1 MKRFIEGESRSQSTL
16 FPESLDDYVDD
27 NNPVRV
33 IDAFVDELDL
43 GAVGFSGVEPHA
55 TGRPSYH
62 PAILL
67 KLYIYGYLNRIQSSR
82 RLERESQRNVE
93 VMWLTGRLMPDF
105 KTIADFRKDNGKAIR
120 SVCREFV
127 VLCRNL
133 NLFTD
138 AVVAIDGSKFK
149 AVNAREKNFT
159 QAKMKRRLKQVEE
172 SIDRYFKQLDTIDRQ
187 QLSEHKDTANQL
199 QDKIAKLKETMQ
211 GLKVIET
218 EMLKQPDKQVSL
230 TDPDSRSMMTGGKG
244 IVGYNVQTAVDTKH
258 HLIVTHE
265 VTNAGNDKNQLFT
278 MAKKARISIGEENI
292 EVLADRGY
300 FKGEEILACEDAGIA
315 VFVPEPLTSSSKV
328 HGRFTKQ
335 DFRYLSD
342 SNEYLCPAN
351 KHLQWHFSTVEQG
364 KTMHCYWNRAACREC
379 PISSQCTTG
388 LERRIK
394 RWEHQGILD
403 AMQLRLDQNPD
414 AMQVRKETVEHPF
427 GTIKAWMGA
436 THFLTKTIK
445 RVSTEMSLHVLAYN
459 LKRVMNIMGTGALI
473 EAIRA

>member
-1 MKRFIEGESRSQSTL
+1 MKRFVEGESRNQSTL
-16 FPESLDDYVDD
+16 FPESLDDYVGED
-27 NNPVRV
+27 NPVRV
-33 IDAFVDELDL
+33 IDVFVDELDL

-62 PAILL
+62 PAVLL
-67 KLYIYGYLNRIQSSR
+67 KLYIYGYLNRTQSSR

-105 KTIADFRKDNGKAIR
+105 KTIADFRKDNGNAIR

-133 NLFTD
+133 NLFAD

-187 QLSEHKDTANQL
+187 QSSEHKDTATQL

-211 GLKVIET
+211 GLKET
-218 EMLKQPDKQVSL
+218 EAEMLKQPDKQISL

-265 VTNAGNDKNQLFT
+265 VTNEGNDKNQLFT
-278 MAKKARISIGEENI
+278 MAKKARLSLDVENL

-300 FKGEEILACEDAGIA
+300 FKGEELLACELAGIRA
-315 VFVPEPLTSSSKV
+315 FVPEPLTSSSKV

-351 KHLQWHFSTVEQG
+351 KHLQWHFATEENG

-394 RWEHQGILD
+394 RWEHEGVLEV
-403 AMQLRLDQNPD
+403 MKLRLDQKPD

-459 LKRVMNIMGTGALI
+459 LKRVMNIMGRGCP
-473 EAIRA
+473 R